1 MSGRTADKRALFVIF
16 ATVLID
22 TIGFGIIIPVMP
34 ELLVELTGTN
44 IAGASVYHGALFFS
58 FAVAQFF
65 CAPILGNLSDRFGR
79 RPVILASLLAFGL
92 DYLIMGAANWIGWL
106 FIGRVIAGAA
116 GAAYTPAYA
125 YLADISPPE
134 KRAQNFGLIGA
145 AFGAGFIIGPA
156 IGGLLGG
163 FGPRAP
169 FFVAGAMAL
178 ANLVAGFF
186 LLPET
191 LPPQSRRAFSWSRA
205 NPVGTLLHLRK
216 SPVVIALLVVTFL
229 WQLAMQVYPSTWSF
243 FTMLR
248 FQWSE
253 QAVGYSLAFVGVI
266 MVITQG
272 GLTRFLI
279 PRIGGEKPAA
289 LLGMASGSAS
299 FLGYALAT
307 QSWMMYASMLL
318 WFFAG
323 LCYPSLNALM
333 SREAAASEQGELQGA
348 VASVYSL
355 TSIIGPPLLTQ
366 VLWRFSAANAPVYFP
381 GAAFLVAAALGLT
394 GVAMLARVRTTAPAS
409 GSGSARAPA
418 QVSPA
423 RVEEIES

>member
-1 MSGRTADKRALFVIF
+1 VRSGRTPGTHALFVIF

-22 TIGFGIIIPVMP
+22 TIGFGIIIPVTP
-34 ELLVELTGTN
+34 DLLVELTGAS
-44 IAGASVYHGALFFS
+44 IGGASAWHGALFFS

-92 DYLIMGAANWIGWL
+92 DYIIMGSAQWIGWL
-106 FIGRVIAGAA
+106 FAGRIVAGIA

-145 AFGAGFIIGPA
+145 AFGAGFVIGPA

-163 FGPRAP
+163 FGTRAP
-169 FFVAGAMAL
+169 FYVAGAMAL
-178 ANLVAGFF
+178 ANLAAGWF

-191 LPPQSRRAFSWSRA
+191 LAPRSRRPFSWARA
-205 NPVGTLLHLRK
+205 NPLGTLLHVRK
-216 SPVVIALLVVTFL
+216 SPAVTALITVTFL

-248 FQWSE
+248 FGWSE

-266 MVITQG
+266 MIITQG
-272 GLTRFLI
+272 GLTRLVI
-279 PRIGGEKPAA
+279 PRVGEKPAA
-289 LLGMASGSAS
+289 LVGMLAGAAS
-299 FLGYALAT
+299 FAGYAFAT
-307 QSWMMYASMLL
+307 QSWMMYAWMLA
-318 WFFAG
+318 WFCAG

-333 SREAAASEQGELQGA
+333 SRAASATEQGELQGA
-348 VASVYSL
+348 VACTYSL
-355 TSIIGPPLLTQ
+355 TSILGPPLLTQ
-366 VLWRFSAANAPVYFP
+366 VLSRFSAADARIHFP
-381 GAAFLVAAALGLT
+381 GAAFLVAAALALCGSVL
-394 GVAMLARVRTTAPAS
+394 LARAKTSTPARD
-409 GSGSARAPA
+409 ATHAAA
-418 QVSPA
+418 QVAPA